1 MGWSATSG
9 PTHIQKKMNGSCCFI
24 RLYAMYVHSPSPSA
38 PLKSLEPYVNFFFFF
53 FDEQTHMFHRRD
65 KPAISNWIEMKEASL
80 PSWLHVTQLL
90 GFLFIYL
97 LLFFSSN

>member
-1 MGWSATSG
+1 
-9 PTHIQKKMNGSCCFI
+9 
-24 RLYAMYVHSPSPSA
+24 MYVHSPSPSA
-38 PLKSLEPYVNFFFFF
+38 PLKSLDPYVTFFFFFF

-65 KPAISNWIEMKEASL
+65 KPAVSNWIEMKEPSL

-97 LLFFSSN
+97 LLFLVLIKSVNHNTTSVYHRVLLVW